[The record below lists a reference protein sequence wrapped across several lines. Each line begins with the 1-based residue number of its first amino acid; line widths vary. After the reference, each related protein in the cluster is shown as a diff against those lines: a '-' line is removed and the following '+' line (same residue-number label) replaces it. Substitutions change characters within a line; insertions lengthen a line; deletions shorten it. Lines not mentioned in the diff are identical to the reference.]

1 MKILLIGSGKGGVG
15 KSTIS
20 VSLALLF
27 KILGWRVGL
36 IDADIYG
43 PSLKEMLLPDT
54 LPYVDAGLLVPA
66 TSKGLEVVSAAYFPK
81 FDKGAP
87 VRAPLVN
94 GVIEQFLTGVKWDNR
109 DLLII
114 DLPPGTGDIHL
125 TILQKLKIDG
135 AIAITTPQKISTI
148 DVEKAL
154 YLFQNSKIPILG
166 IIENMSYYQDPLT
179 GEKHR
184 VFGEGGGEV
193 LSKKFNTKLLGQV
206 PIDPLLMRNLDLG
219 EGAKF
224 SLSEEILWK
233 IALEISAKLCDD
245 DSQKKIE
252 VTQIDSHHVEISRA
266 GRVVKWR
273 FSTLQE
279 SCPCARCAQNDRPQ
293 DPNVTVTDIQK
304 IGNYAVRFQFTTGCS
319 KGFYT
324 WQNFS

>member
-27 KILGWRVGL
+27 KTLGWKVGL

-43 PSLKEMLLPDT
+43 PSLKSMLSPDSD
-54 LPYVDAGLLVPA
+54 PYIEDGLLIPA
-66 TSKGLEVVSAAYFPK
+66 NSYGIQVVSSAYFSK

-135 AIAITTPQKISTI
+135 AIAVTTPQKISTI

-154 YLFQNSKIPILG
+154 YLFQNSAVPILG
-166 IIENMSYYQDPLT
+166 VIENMSYYQDPIT
-179 GEKHR
+179 AEKHR
-184 VFGEGGGEV
+184 VFGEGGGEE
-193 LSKKFNTKLLGQV
+193 LSKKFSIPFLGQI
-206 PIDPLLMRNLDLG
+206 PIDPRLMESLDSG
-219 EGAKF
+219 VGAKF
-224 SLSEEILWK
+224 SLSQEMLWK

-245 DSQKKIE
+245 ECEKKIE
-252 VTQIDSHHVEISRA
+252 VNQIDQHYIEVARLGKRVTYRISEI
-266 GRVVKWR
+266 
-273 FSTLQE
+273 QE
-279 SCPCARCAQNDRPQ
+279 QCPCARCSENDKPQ
-293 DPNVTVTDIQK
+293 DPNVRVTDIQK
-304 IGNYAVRFQFTTGCS
+304 IGNYAVRFQFTSGCS

-324 WQNFS
+324 WQNFF